1 MLSLAMAPNLAHLH
15 ANTGKV
21 ATCQHRGKKDQD
33 RGKEVIPY
41 EAV

>member
-1 MLSLAMAPNLAHLH
+1 MLSLALAPNLAHFH
-15 ANTGKV
+15 ATIGKV
-21 ATCQHRGKKDQD
+21 ATCQHREKKDQD